1 MSEEA
6 KSPTDPR
13 DALRLKLPEPNVL
26 AEQPWA
32 DDVLDRA
39 QIASSLTNL
48 IRNQSLPFVIS
59 IHGQWGT
66 GKTFLLKRW
75 QNDLENQGFKAIY
88 FNAWEDDFC
97 DDPLLAIIGQVGKY
111 FEKDEGGKFKGFV
124 ESVKDNAIP
133 LFRANINSLLERHTG
148 FTLNISP
155 FKGCGRNLIKEYLE
169 QASAKNKLKG
179 RLGEMADAVQKEAG
193 HPLVFIIDELD
204 RCRPTF
210 AVELL
215 ERVKHIFD
223 VPNMVFVFGL
233 NRDELCKS
241 LSSVYGD
248 INTDVYVR
256 RFFDFEFNLPEV
268 NSQKFAEHLIESFQ
282 LEEVFQR
289 LDRAAHSW
297 IHPGDYENYRRGFP
311 KLWSALG
318 LSLRDIDYGIRLLV
332 LLARNVPLG
341 TFTHPFLL
349 AVLIAMK
356 FKKPEFYRSLVTRDF
371 RTSEIIDYIDD
382 ELRRDLMD
390 GDLSRYLDRSEGFLY
405 CADRENRDDQ
415 QGGENAH
422 TELSRLSRGDVEFGF
437 QVISRRAQN
446 ANPEQ
451 LSRMIQAISDG
462 RSLRIDGKVFSNLAS
477 LIDMYQDQL
486 RR

>member
-6 KSPTDPR
+6 KSSTDPR
-13 DALRLKLPEPNVL
+13 DALRLKLTEPNVS

-32 DDVLDRA
+32 DDVLDRRELA
-39 QIASSLTNL
+39 ERLTRL
-48 IRNQSLPFVIS
+48 IQDQSVPFTIS

-75 QNDLENQGFKAIY
+75 QKDLESQGFKAIY

-97 DDPLLAIIGQVGKY
+97 DDPLLAILGQLADYFKEDRLKELARSAAKVALPLIRENALGVLKATIGITLKADI
-111 FEKDEGGKFKGFV
+111 EKQNKGSFL
-124 ESVKDNAIP
+124 DA
-133 LFRANINSLLERHTG
+133 
-148 FTLNISP
+148 
-155 FKGCGRNLIKEYLE
+155 YLE
-169 QASAKNKLKG
+169 QKATRDKLKKHLTKLSS
-179 RLGEMADAVQKEAG
+179 RVSENTG
-193 HPLVFIIDELD
+193 HSLVFIIDELD

-223 VPNMVFVFGL
+223 VPNMVFVFRL

-241 LSSVYGD
+241 LQSIYGEIDAEVYL
-248 INTDVYVR
+248 R
-256 RFFDFEFNLPEV
+256 RFFDMEFNLPEV

-282 LEEVFQR
+282 LEKVFQC
-289 LDRAAHSW
+289 LDKAAHSW
-297 IHPGDYENYRRGFP
+297 IHLADYDNYRKVFP

-318 LSLRDIDYGIRLLV
+318 LSLRDIDYGIRLLA

-356 FKKPEFYRSLVTRDF
+356 FKKSEFYHSLVTGGF
-371 RTSEIIDYIDD
+371 RTSEIMDYIDD

-390 GDLSRYLDRSEGFLY
+390 EGLSRHLDRSEGFLY
-405 CADRENRDDQ
+405 CADSENREDQ
-415 QGGENAH
+415 PSGQAAMDELERM
-422 TELSRLSRGDVEFGF
+422 TEDVPSLDYFVVS
-437 QVISRRAQN
+437 QRAQN
-446 ANPEQ
+446 ADPQ
-451 LSRMIQAISDG
+451 QRSRIYQAISDG
-462 RSLRIDGKVFSNLAS
+462 RSFSIDGKVFSNLAS
-477 LIDMYQDQL
+477 LIDTYQDQL